1 MKQIAGKWTAFLCAV
16 AVLLMGCGH
25 EIEQPAEKRTVCVIL
40 KAMDS
45 VHWMSVE
52 DGLQQAAVDYD
63 VAVNI
68 LWPSNENDVDA
79 QNTIL
84 RDVIASEPDAIAVSP
99 CDSGQTD
106 VLEQAQQSDIPCFYI
121 DTRSDQFD
129 FPYIGADNYE
139 IGKIAAM
146 AFDRELDG
154 GKVAVIMGNP
164 KQSTHADRLHGFRD
178 YILHHTDLDLCET
191 EISETSSYLESMKCM
206 EAICRKN
213 PDVRGVFC
221 TSALMVLGAMQYGE
235 DADMDNIALIGV
247 DMQSDAMSSVEDGRI
262 LALVGQNGYEI
273 GYQTIRTIVQT
284 LNGEKAEKNTYV
296 DTPLITKDNVSDY
309 LEKYLTERG
318 EGND

>member
-1 MKQIAGKWTAFLCAV
+1 MALFCAV

-25 EIEQPAEKRTVCVIL
+25 ETEQPAEKRTICVVL

-52 DGLQQAAVDYD
+52 DGLNQAAADYG
-63 VAVNI
+63 VSVNI

-84 RDVIASEPDAIAVSP
+84 QDVIASGPDAIAVSP

-129 FPYIGADNYE
+129 CPYIGADNYE
-139 IGKIAAM
+139 IGRIAAM
-146 AFDRELDG
+146 AFDDRLDG

-164 KQSTHADRLHGFRD
+164 KQSTHADRLRGFRD
-178 YILHHTDLDLCET
+178 YILNQTDLELCET
-191 EISETSSYLESMKCM
+191 ETSETSSYLESMKCM
-206 EAICRKN
+206 ETICRKN
-213 PDVRGVFC
+213 PDVKGVFC
-221 TSALMVLGAMQYGE
+221 TSALMVLGAMQQIEHAG
-235 DADMDNIALIGV
+235 MDEIELIGV
-247 DMQSDAMSSVEDGRI
+247 DMQSDAMSGVEDGRI
-262 LALVGQNGYEI
+262 LALVGQNGYET
-273 GYQTIRTIVQT
+273 GYQTIRTIVQS
-284 LNGEKAEKNTYV
+284 LDGETMEKNTYV
-296 DTPLITKDNVSDY
+296 DTPLITKDNAADY